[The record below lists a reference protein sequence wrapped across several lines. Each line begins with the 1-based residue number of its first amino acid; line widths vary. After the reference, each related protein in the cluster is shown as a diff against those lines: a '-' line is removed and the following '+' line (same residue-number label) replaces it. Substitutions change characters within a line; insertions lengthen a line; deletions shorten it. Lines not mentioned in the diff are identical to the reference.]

1 MQFIPE
7 RNLLEKVRL
16 KWQEEGVITSRKNI
30 PESQQSK
37 VKRPEAGRH
46 SAWQTA

>member
-7 RNLLEKVRL
+7 RNLLEKVRP